1 MFPDSRIAKS
11 FGSGHTKTAAII
23 KEALSPHFHAKTV
36 IKRSNPFSILIDE
49 SNDKLDK
56 SCIILVRLLDPDLGN
71 VCSRFLDMPVVNI
84 GTAQNIFRAL
94 KASLEKH
101 GLSFT
106 KAVAFMSD
114 TASVVKGCRSGVQ
127 KLIKNEIPHLYDV
140 GCICHIADLAI
151 KAGVSSLPVDID
163 QLFVDIFYYFFHSSK
178 RSQLFA
184 DHWCSLFTTEP
195 KTILKH
201 CPTRWLSLLR
211 CVHRYLAQY
220 EGLKSYFLSCSE
232 QSEKVISITSRLEN
246 PLTMPILHFLAHVL
260 PSMDRFSKM
269 FQKSTENTS
278 CEVYEEMCR
287 LPRIYAGNFLK
298 KEAILAVGDKLKEL
312 KLDSSNQ
319 VPDEHLGIGIETWTS
334 VAELEHEYDTKPFF
348 SAVRKFYL
356 ATTHCK
362 NWGVKVTQT

>member
-1 MFPDSRIAKS
+1 M
-11 FGSGHTKTAAII
+11 
-23 KEALSPHFHAKTV
+23 
-36 IKRSNPFSILIDE
+36 
-49 SNDKLDK
+49 
-56 SCIILVRLLDPDLGN
+56 
-71 VCSRFLDMPVVNI
+71 VNI

-106 KAVAFMSD
+106 KAFMSD
-114 TASVVKGCRSGVQ
+114 TASVMKGCRSGVQ

-178 RSQLFA
+178 RSPLFA

-211 CVHRYLAQY
+211 RVHRYLAQY

-232 QSEKVISITSRLEN
+232 KVISITGRLEN
-246 PLTMPILHFLAHVL
+246 LPILHFLAHVL

-269 FQKSTENTS
+269 FQKSTENTT

-287 LPRIYAGNFLK
+287 LLRIYAGNFLK

-319 VPDEHLGIGIETWTS
+319 VPDEHLGIGTETWTS
-334 VAELEHEYDTKPFF
+334 VAELEQEYDTKPFF

-356 ATTHCK
+356 DHSENASFWRPSDEEFEHS
-362 NWGVKVTQT
+362 